1 MWKLWSSGFWG
12 SETVMYLC
20 FNFNLRPQLPWTWH
34 SYKDFEKNSE
44 ASDLSV
50 RSGDQL
56 DRWFAIVIL
65 CTSYVLSHYTYTY
78 ISRAVSNFHFQNAPI
93 PHEGIFRLPPFCLDI
108 QILEIKPCGCGPG
121 SRIRDMEADLI
132 YWWTYLEYFL
142 FLLASRT
149 GTVGWTEHCAKVCG
163 HCKVFG
169 LYQPPWRPKTSMPM
183 LSPKAFAIN
192 S

>member
-20 FNFNLRPQLPWTWH
+20 FNLTSDH
-34 SYKDFEKNSE
+34 SCPEPDIATRILKKNSE

-65 CTSYVLSHYTYTY
+65 CTSYVQSHYTYTY

-169 LYQPPWRPKTSMPM
+169 LYQPPWRSKTSMPM